1 MASKWI
7 TEQQRPDF
15 NWHQFHQY
23 SGLDSCNTLEICLAQ
38 APLIK
43 QRKVEEV
50 FRREMDLCYPLIS
63 IELKGMLIDQSCR
76 GKINSELQAQIDKW
90 QLFLTELCGS
100 LNVNSPDQMKSYL
113 FGQLK
118 LPKRVKDGKLSTD
131 EDALLSLMH
140 LQPALIKAILI
151 LRGLKKKQSFCNK
164 KLSEDGRV
172 RTTFKPAGT
181 LTGRLSSSKSITGT
195 GDNLQTIMKEL
206 REFFICDPGYI
217 LIQVDYAKAES
228 WVVAYLAKDEKM
240 IAALQGPD
248 FHCTNASNIF
258 GKPVTKADYGDRQLG
273 KKISHACVT
282 GDHLLFT
289 AVGEITIEKYVRN
302 FNSIPY
308 RIVVAD
314 PVEREEWYELPS
326 AVHVYDYSGPMY
338 RFKAEG
344 FEQFVTPTHKMYGID
359 PNGKVVVLP
368 AEEFALRKDLTTE
381 DNSPLNYTIEEYTGK
396 VYCLTTSSGFFTVK
410 YNDCISVSGNSN
422 YGMTEFQMQLDL
434 AKEGYSFSKTECREL
449 IAAYFRAYP
458 KIKQNYHNWI
468 EECLRTTRTL
478 TTPFGR
484 KVTFWD
490 FWSNRLLNQSYAF
503 IPQSTVGDMTN
514 QALLNV
520 YKNLPH
526 VDILL
531 QVHDSLVMQV
541 KIEDYTPE
549 LIEQIKKCMSVPLTI
564 KGCTIDIPVDL
575 EVGWNWYKLVD
586 VEVMDEVI
594 RRMNFPVAHERY
606 LDYRSTIFKQVTT
619 ELDITS
625 TIKKKAK
632 AEDHKDI
639 ETLQAKVESLES
651 SLIKT
656 NTYLESFLL

>member
-15 NWHQFHQY
+15 DWSAFHRY

-38 APLIK
+38 QPLLK

-50 FRREMDLCYPLIS
+50 FRREMDLCYPLIA

-76 GKINSELQAQIDKW
+76 GKIFSELQAQIDKW
-90 QLFLTELCGS
+90 QLFLTELCGD
-100 LNVNSPDQMKSYL
+100 LNVNSPDQMKHYL

-140 LQPALIKAILI
+140 LQPALIKTILI

-206 REFFICDPGYI
+206 REFFICDPGYV

-273 KKISHACVT
+273 KKISHA
-282 GDHLLFT
+282 
-289 AVGEITIEKYVRN
+289 
-302 FNSIPY
+302 
-308 RIVVAD
+308 
-314 PVEREEWYELPS
+314 
-326 AVHVYDYSGPMY
+326 
-338 RFKAEG
+338 
-344 FEQFVTPTHKMYGID
+344 
-359 PNGKVVVLP
+359 
-368 AEEFALRKDLTTE
+368 
-381 DNSPLNYTIEEYTGK
+381 
-396 VYCLTTSSGFFTVK
+396 
-410 YNDCISVSGNSN
+410 SN

-434 AKEGYSFSKTECREL
+434 AKEGYSFTKTECREL

-478 TTPFGR
+478 VTPFGR

-520 YKNLPH
+520 YKTLPH

-541 KIEDYTPE
+541 KLEDYTPE

-586 VEVMDEVI
+586 VEVMDEI
-594 RRMNFPVAHERY
+594 LARMDHSAYFSLSTENY
-606 LDYRSTIFKQVTT
+606 LSYRQEVFATVMLEHKLAK
-619 ELDITS
+619 EA
-625 TIKKKAK
+625 AK
-632 AEDHKDI
+632 A
-639 ETLQAKVESLES
+639 AKEAINGLS
-651 SLIKT
+651 
-656 NTYLESFLL
+656 

>member
-15 NWHQFHQY
+15 NWNQFHQY
-23 SGLDSCNTLEICLAQ
+23 SGLDSCNTLEICLSQ
-38 APLIK
+38 LPLLK
-43 QRKVEEV
+43 QRKVEAI
-50 FRREMDLCYPLIS
+50 FQREMDLCYPLIS

-76 GKINSELQAQIDKW
+76 GKINAELQAQIDKW
-90 QLFLTELCGS
+90 QLFLTELAGT

-140 LQPALIKAILI
+140 LQPALIKTILI

-164 KLSEDGRV
+164 RLSDDGRV

-240 IAALQGPD
+240 IAALQGED
-248 FHCTNASNIF
+248 FHSTNASAIL
-258 GKPVTKADYGDRQLG
+258 GKPVTKANYGDRQLG

-282 GDHLLFT
+282 GDCEVYTPLGWMCFEEYIKHQG
-289 AVGEITIEKYVRN
+289 V
-302 FNSIPY
+302 
-308 RIVVAD
+308 IVVTD
-314 PVEREEWYELPS
+314 PIRREEWVEVPS
-326 AVHVYDYSGPMY
+326 AVHSYDYSGDMY
-338 RFKAEG
+338 RFRMG
-344 FEQFVTPTHKMYGID
+344 SQEQFVTPEHKMLVYDYMGR
-359 PNGKVVVLP
+359 PVVLT
-368 AEEFALRKDLTTE
+368 AEDLA
-381 DNSPLNYTIEEYTGK
+381 NSDGYVTDDHASIHWNIEQFTGK
-396 VYCLTTSSGFFTVK
+396 VYCVTTSSGFFTIR
-410 YNDCISVSGNSN
+410 YNGKVSICGNSN
-422 YGMTEFQMQLDL
+422 YGMSEFQMQLDL
-434 AKEGYSFSKTECREL
+434 AKEGYSFTKTECREL
-449 IAAYFRAYP
+449 IAAYFKAYP

-478 TTPFGR
+478 VTPFGR

-520 YKNLPH
+520 YNTLPH

-541 KIEDYTPE
+541 KLEDYTPE
-549 LIEQIKKCMSVPLTI
+549 LLAQIKKCMSVPLTI

-586 VEVMDEVI
+586 VEVMDEVLLRLKQKYPFMPIDADEYLTI
-594 RRMNFPVAHERY
+594 RQEVF
-606 LDYRSTIFKQVTT
+606 STIMLEHKLAK
-619 ELDITS
+619 EA
-625 TIKKKAK
+625 AK
-632 AEDHKDI
+632 A
-639 ETLQAKVESLES
+639 AKES
-651 SLIKT
+651 I
-656 NTYLESFLL
+656 